1 MTNQPSRF
9 SYNDQRMKLVFFIIV
24 IEASIYMMSITK
36 QREIVGL
43 LPICLIVAWKTPS
56 ILSVVNPAH
65 DVY

>member
-1 MTNQPSRF
+1 
-9 SYNDQRMKLVFFIIV
+9 
-24 IEASIYMMSITK
+24 MMSTTK

-43 LPICLIVAWKTPS
+43 LPICLIVVWKTPS